1 MTHDTLLLPPVRATG
16 SAVPMTSNTVL
27 SPLDSALSMSIAGDH
42 EGALSIAAQFVQGAP
57 TNAVGLFIVG
67 RTLCDLGRQDLA
79 QSADQLAIRQA
90 IRSGSLPLAIAA
102 CRELERSGGATPT
115 LLDEIA
121 RTFAKGSEN
130 LVERRAP
137 PEITLLSSQAGAFE
151 ETGPD
156 LFARVERVLDVA
168 NIALESAATQPLQ
181 VPPQVLFSSLEAD
194 ALSLLI
200 GAFQALIVDTG
211 YVLIEEGTP
220 GSDAYV
226 LARGELEVRRNSRD
240 PDSEPITL
248 ARLGSGALFGEMSL
262 LSRSPRAASVVACRP
277 SIVLSASK
285 DALDEVASDEPSV
298 GATLAQFTR
307 RRMIDNLVRTSSILG
322 AVRESKRAALLERFV
337 TRTFEA
343 GDKLI
348 TQGEESSGLY
358 LVASG
363 ALSVIHRSDD
373 ERGSDDDLAIS
384 KLGPGDVVGEVALVL
399 RRPSNA
405 DVVAEHPT
413 VTLHLPRDEFLDL
426 IKAHPEVL
434 AELYELAV
442 KRDEETR
449 SLVAQEAADADELV
463 LL

>member
-1 MTHDTLLLPPVRATG
+1 MTPSPLQ
-16 SAVPMTSNTVL
+16 
-27 SPLDSALSMSIAGDH
+27 SPLDRALSLSISGDH
-42 EGALSIAAQFVQGAP
+42 EGALAIAAHFAQGAP
-57 TNAVGLFIVG
+57 ANPVGLFLIG
-67 RTLCDLGRQDLA
+67 RTLSDAGQQDLA
-79 QSADQLAIRQA
+79 ASACQLAIRQA
-90 IRSGSLPLAIAA
+90 IRSGNLPLAIAA
-102 CRELERSGGATPT
+102 CRELDRSGVAATEF
-115 LLDEIA
+115 LEEIA

-137 PEITLLSSQAGAFE
+137 PEITMALSPGTAFE
-151 ETGPD
+151 ETGAA
-156 LFARVERVLDVA
+156 LYARVEGVL
-168 NIALESAATQPLQ
+168 EQAATALAGVSDLPLQ

-194 ALSLLI
+194 ALSSLMT
-200 GAFQALIVDTG
+200 AFQALAVDTG
-211 YVLIEEGTP
+211 HVLIEEGTP
-220 GSDAYV
+220 GSEAYV
-226 LARGELEVRRNSRD
+226 VARGELEVRRHSRD
-240 PDSEPITL
+240 PDTEPMTL
-248 ARLGSGALFGEMSL
+248 ARLGAGALFGEMSL
-262 LSRSPRAASVVACRP
+262 LSRSPRAASVVVCRP
-277 SIVLSASK
+277 SVVLRASK
-285 DALDEVASDEPSV
+285 EALDEVASSEPSI

-373 ERGSDDDLAIS
+373 DLAIS

-434 AELYELAV
+434 GELYELAV

-449 SLVAQEAADADELV
+449 SLVAQEATDADELV

>member
-1 MTHDTLLLPPVRATG
+1 MISSSVQ
-16 SAVPMTSNTVL
+16 
-27 SPLDSALSMSIAGDH
+27 SPLDRALSLSIAGDH
-42 EGALSIAAQFVQGAP
+42 EGALQIAAHFVEGAP
-57 TNAVGLFIVG
+57 ANAVGLFVLG
-67 RTLCDLGRQDLA
+67 RTLSDLEQTTLA
-79 QSADQLAIRQA
+79 GAAGQLAIRQA
-90 IRSGSLPLAIAA
+90 IRAGNLPLAIAG
-102 CRELERSGGATPT
+102 CRELERSGVGAGEF
-115 LLDEIA
+115 LEEIA
-121 RTFAKGSEN
+121 RTFAKGSDK

-137 PEITLLSSQAGAFE
+137 PEITMALPEGAAFE
-151 ETGPD
+151 ETGAE
-156 LFARVERVLDVA
+156 LYARVETILEQAETALAGVADV
-168 NIALESAATQPLQ
+168 PLQ
-181 VPPQVLFSSLEAD
+181 VPQQVLFSSLEAE
-194 ALSLLI
+194 ALSSLI
-200 GAFQALIVDTG
+200 TAFEEVAVDTG
-211 YVLIEEGTP
+211 HVLIEEGTP
-220 GSDAYV
+220 GSEAYV
-226 LARGELEVRRNSRD
+226 VARGELEVRRQSRD
-240 PDSEPITL
+240 PDADPITL

-277 SIVLSASK
+277 SIVLCASK
-285 DALDEVASDEPSV
+285 EALDEVAASESTI

-322 AVRESKRAALLERFV
+322 AVRASKRAALLDRFV

-363 ALSVIHRSDD
+363 SLSVIHR
-373 ERGSDDDLAIS
+373 SDDDLAIS

-449 SLVAQEAADADELV
+449 SLVAQEATDADELV

>member
-1 MTHDTLLLPPVRATG
+1 
-16 SAVPMTSNTVL
+16 MTSSPVQN
-27 SPLDSALSMSIAGDH
+27 PLDRALALSIAGDH
-42 EGALSIAAQFVQGAP
+42 EGALAIAAHFVQGAP
-57 TNAVGLFIVG
+57 ANPVGLFLVG
-67 RTLCDLGRQDLA
+67 RALFDVDQQDLA
-79 QSADQLAIRQA
+79 AAFCRLAIRQSVRA
-90 IRSGSLPLAIAA
+90 GNLPLAIAA
-102 CRELERSGGATPT
+102 CRELERSGFEAQEF
-115 LLDEIA
+115 LSEIA
-121 RTFAKGSEN
+121 HTFAKGSER
-130 LVERRAP
+130 LVERRVP
-137 PEITLLSSQAGAFE
+137 PEITMALPSGTPFE
-151 ETGPD
+151 ETGAE
-156 LFARVERVLDVA
+156 LYARVEGVLEQA
-168 NIALESAATQPLQ
+168 ETALASASDSPLQ
-181 VPPQVLFSSLEAD
+181 VPPQALFSSLEAE
-194 ALSLLI
+194 ALSALI
-200 GAFQALIVDTG
+200 TAFQALAVDAG
-211 YVLIEEGTP
+211 HVLIEEGTP
-220 GSDAYV
+220 GSEAYV
-226 LARGELEVRRNSRD
+226 VARGELEVRRRKRN
-240 PDSEPITL
+240 PDAEPLTL

-262 LSRSPRAASVVACRP
+262 LSRSPRAASVVVCRP
-277 SIVLSASK
+277 SIVLCASK
-285 DALDEVASDEPSV
+285 EALDDVASSEPAI

-363 ALSVIHRSDD
+363 SLSVIHR
-373 ERGSDDDLAIS
+373 SDDDLAIS

-449 SLVAQEAADADELV
+449 SLVAQEATDADELV

>member
-1 MTHDTLLLPPVRATG
+1 MSLSI
-16 SAVPMTSNTVL
+16 SA
-27 SPLDSALSMSIAGDH
+27 DHQGALQIAAH
-42 EGALSIAAQFVQGAP
+42 FVEGAPANP
-57 TNAVGLFIVG
+57 VGLFLIG
-67 RTLCDLGRQDLA
+67 RTLSDVGQQEL
-79 QSADQLAIRQA
+79 SASACQLAIRQA
-90 IRSGSLPLAIAA
+90 IRSGNLPLALAA
-102 CRELERSGGATPT
+102 CRELERSGVDAAEF
-115 LLDEIA
+115 LEEIA

-130 LVERRAP
+130 LVERRVP
-137 PEITLLSSQAGAFE
+137 PEITMALPPGTALE
-151 ETGPD
+151 ETGAA
-156 LFARVERVLDVA
+156 LYARVERVIEQA
-168 NIALESAATQPLQ
+168 ETALAGVSDLPLL

-194 ALSLLI
+194 ALSSLMT
-200 GAFQALIVDTG
+200 AFQELAVDTG
-211 YVLIEEGTP
+211 QILIEEGTP
-220 GSDAYV
+220 GSEAYV
-226 LARGELEVRRNSRD
+226 VARGELEVRRQSRD
-240 PDSEPITL
+240 PDVEPITL

-262 LSRSPRAASVVACRP
+262 LSRSPRAASVLACRP
-277 SIVLSASK
+277 SVVLRASK
-285 DALDEVASDEPSV
+285 EALDEVASSEPTI

-322 AVRESKRAALLERFV
+322 AVRPAKRAALLERFV
-337 TRTFEA
+337 TRTFET

-363 ALSVIHRSDD
+363 SLSVIHRSDAD
-373 ERGSDDDLAIS
+373 LSDDDLAIS

-449 SLVAQEAADADELV
+449 SLVAQEATDADELV

>member
-1 MTHDTLLLPPVRATG
+1 
-16 SAVPMTSNTVL
+16 MTSSPVQ
-27 SPLDSALSMSIAGDH
+27 SPLDRALALSISGDH
-42 EGALSIAAQFVQGAP
+42 EAALAIAAHFVQGAP
-57 TNAVGLFIVG
+57 ANPVGLLLVG
-67 RTLCDLGRQDLA
+67 RTLSDVGQQAL
-79 QSADQLAIRQA
+79 SATACQLAIRQA
-90 IRSGSLPLAIAA
+90 IRTGNLPLAIAG
-102 CRELERSGGATPT
+102 CRELERAGTAHEF
-115 LLDEIA
+115 LEEIA

-130 LVERRAP
+130 LVERRVP
-137 PEITLLSSQAGAFE
+137 PEITMALPSGTAFE
-151 ETGPD
+151 ETGAE
-156 LFARVERVLDVA
+156 LYARVEGVIEQA
-168 NIALESAATQPLQ
+168 ETALASAAGVPLQ

-194 ALSLLI
+194 ALSSLTT
-200 GAFQALIVDTG
+200 AFQALAVDTG
-211 YVLIEEGTP
+211 HVLIEEGTP
-220 GSDAYV
+220 GSEAYV
-226 LARGELEVRRNSRD
+226 VARGELEVRRHNRD
-240 PDSEPITL
+240 PDAEPITL

-262 LSRSPRAASVVACRP
+262 LSRSPRAASVVVCRP
-277 SIVLSASK
+277 SIVLRASK
-285 DALDEVASDEPSV
+285 EALDEVVSSEPAI

-363 ALSVIHRSDD
+363 ALSVIHRSGDD
-373 ERGSDDDLAIS
+373 LSDDDLAIS

-449 SLVAQEAADADELV
+449 SLVAQEATDADELV

>member
-1 MTHDTLLLPPVRATG
+1 
-16 SAVPMTSNTVL
+16 MTSSPVQ
-27 SPLDSALSMSIAGDH
+27 SPLDRALSLSVSGAHEAALAIAARFA
-42 EGALSIAAQFVQGAP
+42 EGAPANPL
-57 TNAVGLFIVG
+57 GLFMVG
-67 RTLCDLGRQDLA
+67 RTLSDLGQPALA
-79 QSADQLAIRQA
+79 GTACELAIRQA
-90 IRSGSLPLAIAA
+90 VRAGNLPLAIAG
-102 CRELERSGGATPT
+102 CRELERAGAAAGPF
-115 LLDEIA
+115 LEEIA
-121 RTFAKGSEN
+121 RTFAKGSES

-137 PEITLLSSQAGAFE
+137 PDITMALPPGTPFDETGAELLTLVGQVLEQAG
-151 ETGPD
+151 T
-156 LFARVERVLDVA
+156 
-168 NIALESAATQPLQ
+168 ALAGAEDQPLQ
-181 VPPQVLFSSLEAD
+181 VPPQVLFSSLEPD
-194 ALSLLI
+194 ALSSLMT
-200 GAFQALIVDTG
+200 AFQELAVDTG
-211 YVLIEEGTP
+211 YLLIEEGTP
-220 GSDAYV
+220 GSEAFV
-226 LARGELEVRRNSRD
+226 VARGELEVRRHNRD
-240 PDSEPITL
+240 PDAEPLVL

-277 SIVLSASK
+277 SVVLRASK
-285 DALDEVASDEPSV
+285 EALDALASEQPAI

-363 ALSVIHRSDD
+363 SLSVIHR
-373 ERGSDDDLAIS
+373 SDDDLAIS

-449 SLVAQEAADADELV
+449 SLVAQEATDADELV